1 VKARRAALALAISIA
16 WTAVAR
22 GAAPPDSAAAPLW
35 PDAASPADTL
45 VVTPHA
51 RSVTGR
57 AGLARR
63 DDPAIAGVVEHA
75 NGVRARGL
83 DDRLAP
89 PIVRGLGTPRV
100 VILASGAPLED
111 FAALGV
117 DGPRLD
123 ARAADRIDV
132 IRPPRAAG
140 LDPAALGGAIRVEP
154 RALEFGDDGA
164 VTRAGAEGYAGTA
177 GLGTGAA
184 FTLAGA
190 RGPIAW
196 RLGGGLRH
204 APDLSEPSR
213 TIERT
218 SFHSAD
224 GDLAIGARGEH
235 GRTELRVALATGTFD
250 LPLPPDVAP
259 GTTRDLDDRRVQW
272 LGAYTFAPWVLE
284 ARGQWQGRRLETT
297 TDGDVRP
304 PLDLDLDAYRLELLG
319 RLDRARWGIGLG
331 ASGLASTIASRLPL
345 APIPDARVVSGALL
359 VSGRL
364 GGTQPEPLVLDAGAE
379 TVLESTPWSVRALAR
394 VDLRHL
400 EVADDPDLAVATQT
414 RIWSLGAGAI
424 EAAYRFTPELT
435 GTLGLGRAWRAPT
448 LIERYARGAML
459 DRARYRIGRRDLDAE
474 RGLGIDGAL
483 AWRSRRVRA
492 AASGFAQRIDDFVAF
507 ASTGEVR
514 DGLPV
519 ERPAARPVVF
529 SGGELSAEV
538 EVLPALALIGR
549 VDHARG
555 QDRDIERAVDGVPP
569 SRGDAGR
576 RPPSST
582 VRRGA
587 PRYGWS
593 WKGRRA

>member
-1 VKARRAALALAISIA
+1 MPR
-16 WTAVAR
+16 
-22 GAAPPDSAAAPLW
+22 APPTA
-35 PDAASPADTL
+35 L

-132 IRPPRAAG
+132 ICPLRAAG
-140 LDPAALGGAIRVEP
+140 SIRPHSAARSGRAARAFGGRRRPSRAPAP
-154 RALEFGDDGA
+154 RATPE
-164 VTRAGAEGYAGTA
+164 TA

-184 FTLAGA
+184 FTLAG
-190 RGPIAW
+190 
-196 RLGGGLRH
+196 
-204 APDLSEPSR
+204 
-213 TIERT
+213 
-218 SFHSAD
+218 
-224 GDLAIGARGEH
+224 GARPDRVAARRRPAPRAGPGASRRGRSSAPASTGRRRPRDRRTGEH

-297 TDGDVRP
+297 TDGDARP

-364 GGTQPEPLVLDAGAE
+364 GGTQPEPLVLDSGAE

-400 EVADDPDLAVATQT
+400 DGRTIPTS
-414 RIWSLGAGAI
+414 RSRRRRGSGASAR
-424 EAAYRFTPELT
+424 ARSRPPTASPPRLT
-435 GTLGLGRAWRAPT
+435 GTLGLGSRVARA
-448 LIERYARGAML
+448 
-459 DRARYRIGRRDLDAE
+459 
-474 RGLGIDGAL
+474 
-483 AWRSRRVRA
+483 SR
-492 AASGFAQRIDDFVAF
+492 
-507 ASTGEVR
+507 
-514 DGLPV
+514 
-519 ERPAARPVVF
+519 
-529 SGGELSAEV
+529 
-538 EVLPALALIGR
+538 
-549 VDHARG
+549 
-555 QDRDIERAVDGVPP
+555 
-569 SRGDAGR
+569 
-576 RPPSST
+576 
-582 VRRGA
+582 
-587 PRYGWS
+587 
-593 WKGRRA
+593 